1 MPTYSY
7 RCRSCE
13 VAFEVQQDFTE
24 DSLTSCRSCGGAL
37 RKLFSAVG
45 VSFQGTGFYRT
56 DSRAE
61 NKTSSPAENGKKEK
75 PKGTQE
81 SPSKGAAKK
90 EKKP

>member
-13 VAFEVQQDFTE
+13 VAFEVQQDFSE
-24 DSLTSCRSCGGAL
+24 DSLTSCKSCGGTL

-61 NKTSSPAENGKKEK
+61 NKTSAPAENGKKEK
-75 PKGTQE
+75 PKDSQG
-81 SPSKGAAKK
+81 SSAKGISND